1 MHPEFLLNKE
11 LIYLNHA
18 AVSPWP
24 LRTAKAVE
32 TFARENLTQGTLGY
46 PEWLQVETQLRH
58 KLQRLINAPSVDD
71 ISLMKSTS
79 EALSVVA
86 YGIEWNAG
94 ENIVIFA
101 QEFPSNRIVWESLK
115 CLGVETRLID
125 LEASDNPETA
135 LLAACD
141 SNTRLISTS
150 SVQYA
155 RGRRINLSRIGEY
168 CDSKGILFC
177 VDAIQSLGALPFDVQ
192 QYQADFVMADG
203 HKWMLGPEG
212 LALLYTRAETRQSLK
227 LLQYGW
233 HMIENPGDFEQT
245 SWKPVQTGV
254 RFECGSPNMMS
265 IHALN
270 ASLELIMEEG
280 IERVSSA
287 VLKRSRYLREKIS
300 ATDGLQL
307 LSSPDEARS
316 SGIVT
321 FRALGVDQQQLYA
334 HLKEHRIVC
343 ALRGGGIRLSP
354 HFYTPIDQLDHVLS
368 ILCDYSSDKKNTQA

>member
-1 MHPEFLLNKE
+1 MHPEFQLNKE

-24 LRTAKAVE
+24 LRTVQAVE
-32 TFARENLTQGTLGY
+32 SFARENLTQGTLGY
-46 PEWLQVETQLRH
+46 PEWLKVEARLRQLL
-58 KLQRLINAPSVDD
+58 KGLINAPSVDD

-86 YGIEWNAG
+86 YGIDWNAG

-101 QEFPSNRIVWESLK
+101 QEFPSNRIVWQSLK
-115 CLGVETRLID
+115 SLGVDTRLVD
-125 LEASDNPETA
+125 LEAGENPEAA

-155 RGRRINLSRIGEY
+155 RGQRIDLSRIGEY
-168 CDSKGILFC
+168 CKAQDILFC
-177 VDAIQSLGALPFDVQ
+177 IDAIQSLGALPFDVQ

-212 LALLYTRAETRQSLK
+212 LALLYTKAETREALK
-227 LLQYGW
+227 LRQYGW
-233 HMIENPGDFEQT
+233 HMVENPGNFEQT
-245 SWKPVQTGV
+245 SWKPVQSGV
-254 RFECGSPNMMS
+254 RFECGSPNMLS
-265 IHALN
+265 IHALK

-280 IERVSSA
+280 IDRISSA
-287 VLKRSRYLREKIS
+287 ILDKNRYLREQIVS
-300 ATDGLQL
+300 TDGLKL
-307 LSSPDEARS
+307 LSPLDDARS
-316 SGIVT
+316 AGIIT
-321 FRALGVDQQQLYA
+321 FQAVGADQQQLYT
-334 HLKEHRIVC
+334 HLMQKKVVC

-354 HFYTPIDQLDHVLS
+354 HFYTPIDQLDEVMS
-368 ILCDYSSDKKNTQA
+368 ILRGNSHAKAHCQ